1 MSCAPVDAEL
11 LADRLWALGASAVAE
26 QAVGAGGTTAAAVT
40 ARDPTLPCGPAG
52 PEWVTLVADLT
63 PAGLDRLRPM
73 ASSALAFTLRTV
85 EVDPAWA
92 TAWREHAGVWRAGP
106 FVVRP
111 PWVEVPAAPA
121 GGTVVAA
128 SGEGTASGE
137 VAASGEGTASGEVA
151 AGPDGIEL
159 VVDPG
164 DAFGSGSHP
173 TTRLC
178 LEALEA
184 LALESTAGAGG
195 SLAGLRV
202 ADLGCGSGI
211 LAIAALRLGAIAVA
225 AADTD
230 SLAVRA
236 TTANAALNDLPVEV
250 AQGSLETLANLLDR
264 RPADVLLCNILA
276 PVIEA
281 LCPGF
286 HRLLAPG
293 GVGFLSGLL
302 VDQAPALVRALAE
315 AGWRAELRAR
325 QDPWALLTIREMATG
340 VDPVA

>member
-1 MSCAPVDAEL
+1 MGTAWWRLEMAAPAELEESLLWKLESLGVFRLAVRHRAETPTEHEL
-11 LADRLWALGASAVAE
+11 LAWLPESDWPPAQHAALEGALQGLGEPFGLAVPQVRWQRQDDEDWSLSWKRHWRPDPVGRRLLILPAWLEPPPEHADRLVI
-26 QAVGAGGTTAAAVT
+26 
-40 ARDPTLPCGPAG
+40 R
-52 PEWVTLVADLT
+52 
-63 PAGLDRLRPM
+63 
-73 ASSALAFTLRTV
+73 
-85 EVDPAWA
+85 
-92 TAWREHAGVWRAGP
+92 
-106 FVVRP
+106 
-111 PWVEVPAAPA
+111 
-121 GGTVVAA
+121 
-128 SGEGTASGE
+128 
-137 VAASGEGTASGEVA
+137 
-151 AGPDGIEL
+151 I
-159 VVDPG
+159 DPG
-164 DAFGSGSHP
+164 SAFGTGSHP

-250 AQGSLETLANLLDR
+250 AQGSLETLANLLER

-302 VDQAPALVRALAE
+302 VDQAPALQRALAE

-325 QDPWALLTIREMATG
+325 QDPWALLTIRAMATG